1 MGFNTVAVLYND
13 HTHRFREE
21 GDRIGRDIA
30 HAMQSYSLRRERPL
44 EVDFGAGVVVSQAH
58 ADYSQVVV
66 VGRNSGSPI
75 SECYDLDWYA
85 LAQCEEALR
94 RHGYTIKKPKKV
106 KAAKKALATGERHD

>member
-21 GDRIGRDIA
+21 GERIGRDIA
-30 HAMQSYSLRRERPL
+30 RSMQSYSLRRERPL
-44 EVDFGAGVVVSQAH
+44 EVNFGAGVVVSQAH

-66 VGRNSGSPI
+66 VGRNSGAPI
-75 SECYDLDWYA
+75 SECHDLDWYA

-94 RHGYTIKKPKKV
+94 RHGYTVKKPKKAQ
-106 KAAKKALATGERHD
+106 AALTRSKSGDA